1 MLEAPAGDLTTE
13 IKQPVQDFLR
23 LCGGDH
29 PRALLFERVPR
40 RHVLERKEFA
50 TGQPQAPFDK
60 GPGMHMERD
69 QLTAIR
75 FANQLEGFDQP
86 LRMVE
91 MTV

>member
-1 MLEAPAGDLTTE
+1 
-13 IKQPVQDFLR
+13 
-23 LCGGDH
+23 
-29 PRALLFERVPR
+29 
-40 RHVLERKEFA
+40 
-50 TGQPQAPFDK
+50 
-60 GPGMHMERD
+60 MERD